1 MTDKRADIF
10 GQIDALLGKRGREAL
25 SERVAELDDFPM
37 LTEIIHV
44 DDQDAL
50 SGVSPVVHQAA
61 GEQAERR
68 TSTRRQSDL
77 VEPELLVHELAALEQ
92 RMKDLID
99 IQQGQLETLVR
110 QIVREE
116 LQNK

>member
-44 DDQDAL
+44 DDENSLSAGCLPAL
-50 SGVSPVVHQAA
+50 QVESGQS
-61 GEQAERR
+61 ERR
-68 TSTRRQSDL
+68 TSKRRQSDL

-92 RMKDLID
+92 RMKNLID
-99 IQQGQLETLVR
+99 IQQGQLETLIR

>member
-1 MTDKRADIF
+1 MIDKSADIF

-44 DDQDAL
+44 EDENAP
-50 SGVSPVVHQAA
+50 SAAGSSVHQ
-61 GEQAERR
+61 GEVGHAERR
-68 TSTRRQSDL
+68 ISTRRQSDQ
-77 VEPELLVHELAALEQ
+77 VEQELFMHELAALEQ
-92 RMKDLID
+92 SLKGLID
-99 IQQGQLETLVR
+99 IQRAELETLIR

-116 LQNK
+116 LLNK